1 MQPNLCN
8 GDMHGGSFFKTGLA
22 NLVPFRIVSQHHG
35 IRGCWPHSARLINYW
50 STQTS
55 HSEVIWECDSQV
67 SLASSLLKQHPC
79 GKQTQQTDPA
89 AVTTLSAP
97 GWGPFESCIL
107 QSIVEKFF
115 SAERF
120 PSQSCQLSLW
130 PPPPHPLGAEDWT
143 QDFLLVDQ
151 TLYHW
156 ARSPTTPFSGF
167 CHSLP

>member
-1 MQPNLCN
+1 
-8 GDMHGGSFFKTGLA
+8 MHGGSFFKTGLA

-35 IRGCWPHSARLINYW
+35 TRWCWPHPARLINYW

-97 GWGPFESCIL
+97 GWGPFESCRALWRNFSQQRGSQVNPASSPFGHSHPTPLELRTEPRTFCLLIKHSTTELGL
-107 QSIVEKFF
+107 QPL
-115 SAERF
+115 
-120 PSQSCQLSLW
+120 PSV
-130 PPPPHPLGAEDWT
+130 A
-143 QDFLLVDQ
+143 FV
-151 TLYHW
+151 TLYL
-156 ARSPTTPFSGF
+156 RCSN
-167 CHSLP
+167 LVKL